1 MKKWHEMT
9 LFYATQAETFEVYQE
24 SLSELKNM
32 LLGRVKATFSLQ
44 QARDDMASLV
54 HTKDLLV
61 EIRTDTKEDLYH
73 AVTLWADFGK
83 AISVWKDRVRTDFD
97 NLVSS
102 LSYRVEPV
110 LSFPDGLKAAQPIDT
125 RLVFEPCSELKE
137 EFESSLS
144 ETIRTQIKKQDQALQ
159 CLLKKHMEDGI
170 VPEVMKLCG
179 DYTIKPIAFTDMAER
194 LVEVWLEHWGPKTVL
209 AIKELHGIE
218 GKPAPRDYLVVSL
231 ISHIRRAL
239 KNRLEEI
246 KSLTSERI
254 DLCMKEKSGLLA
266 KHEQKDLGVLT
277 RVIINAVW
285 DGFGAE
291 SPDSDSSAMLNKIFN
306 LYTSLGSTFSKL
318 LNDDQR
324 DQFKKSFLT
333 DAELES
339 LRRHADSQILTI
351 LEKESEARGNAW
363 ERVGAGAWLGSVA
376 GFAGVMV
383 AGAAGVVG
391 VVELAPAILLG
402 TAIVGAFNGLVR
414 RSD

>member
-266 KHEQKDLGVLT
+266 KHEQKDL
-277 RVIINAVW
+277 VIINAVW

-339 LRRHADSQILTI
+339 LGRHAERQIFTNLRLRKT
-351 LEKESEARGNAW
+351 EGNEWGVLLGFVVAW
-363 ERVGAGAWLGSVA
+363 
-376 GFAGVMV
+376 
-383 AGAAGVVG
+383 VVG
-391 VVELAPAILLG
+391 VVAMALSE
-402 TAIVGAFNGLVR
+402 
-414 RSD
+414 SDY